1 MTNKTDEIRHFLT
14 TRSIHVCSINETWL
28 HPSKTLNFPNYQIF
42 RRDRQTQGGGVCLL
56 VHNSILCE
64 QIIFPFSQIEEILA
78 IRIHGVT
85 KDKQDIVVATYYNPP
100 QATPNPAPL
109 QHLLDAHHRV
119 LIIGDLNAHHL
130 LWGSRRNCQSGEA
143 IAQLMLD
150 ADLALLN
157 KDQATYCPVHR
168 PEYSAT
174 LDLALASLDLA
185 SSVLSCEVSDELR
198 SDHLSLVLE
207 IDSSLPA
214 LASNTKTT
222 ISSIDW
228 PEFVKQATKEA
239 DLLDQSSQPTTKEG
253 IDIAVTN
260 LTDAISRARA
270 AATRTKVINLKNN
283 KLNILPPHVVELLK
297 RKRKALRLYQRT
309 HLPEDRSSYNRLHAL
324 VRRAIVEHKRSSWER
339 YCSELNTHRVSDS
352 VLWRKLDSLNKD
364 KPPRAT
370 KVCLTIDGVPTSEA
384 EPVANAFSSFL
395 DNVFSDFNSPEF
407 DANFHAQG
415 QCERQW
421 RPRPRQHH
429 QQNAQTPPS
438 IQSTISTPPISS
450 THA

>member
-1 MTNKTDEIRHFLT
+1 MPSNSPTIMPRQRLGPLRLCHFNAQSMINKTDEIQHFLT

-207 IDSSLPA
+207 IESSLSD
-214 LASNTKTT
+214 LAANTTTT

-228 PEFVKQATKEA
+228 PSLSRKQPRK
-239 DLLDQSSQPTTKEG
+239 PTC
-253 IDIAVTN
+253 
-260 LTDAISRARA
+260 LISRP
-270 AATRTKVINLKNN
+270 N
-283 KLNILPPHVVELLK
+283 
-297 RKRKALRLYQRT
+297 Q
-309 HLPEDRSSYNRLHAL
+309 
-324 VRRAIVEHKRSSWER
+324 
-339 YCSELNTHRVSDS
+339 
-352 VLWRKLDSLNKD
+352 
-364 KPPRAT
+364 PPRKGST
-370 KVCLTIDGVPTSEA
+370 SQSPTSLMPSRA
-384 EPVANAFSSFL
+384 LAP
-395 DNVFSDFNSPEF
+395 PPP
-407 DANFHAQG
+407 G
-415 QCERQW
+415 
-421 RPRPRQHH
+421 PR
-429 QQNAQTPPS
+429 
-438 IQSTISTPPISS
+438 
-450 THA
+450 